1 MGCKQHHITAMSIK
15 LGGYH
20 LTCSTLCSP
29 LEQYQTKSYHT
40 IKEVHPTPQ
49 NTLRYSGK
57 IAKPLLIT
65 NTPVVHERGEY
76 IEKLLPNLPGTLPSC
91 GSIPTADHRM
101 LVYAS

>member
-1 MGCKQHHITAMSIK
+1 MSIK

-20 LTCSTLCSP
+20 LTCSTLCST

-76 IEKLLPNLPGTLPSC
+76 IEKLLPNLLGTFAIMWLHSDRGSQNAGLCFLRPLPHF
-91 GSIPTADHRM
+91 G
-101 LVYAS
+101 V